1 MNAFRIVP
9 VLACAVGLAACATTP
24 DGEYPSLAV
33 REAEYQMGQ
42 IPRPTGDC
50 ADCAQCPEGGEMPA
64 TGQFEPPTPVAPPP
78 PPPAL
83 STDLLERV
91 AQLEAQAREAHADF
105 ERAVPATRSAV
116 RDSGSVGSKS
126 WGRGEVAYANLR
138 SIRSRTS
145 IPLADLD
152 TLVAIRS
159 VDGKP
164 VEEIVAARDA
174 VLGLIAQEDGV
185 LDELSPR

>member
-1 MNAFRIVP
+1 MNALRLATL
-9 VLACAVGLAACATTP
+9 LACAAGLAACATGP
-24 DGEYPSLAV
+24 EAAYPSLAV

-42 IPRPTGDC
+42 IPRPSGDC
-50 ADCAQCPEGGEMPA
+50 ADCAKCTPAGESPA
-64 TGQFEPPTPVAPPP
+64 TGQFEAPAPVSPPP

-105 ERAVPATRSAV
+105 ERAVPATRSAIAE
-116 RDSGSVGSKS
+116 RGGVGSKS
-126 WGRGEVAYANLR
+126 WGRAEVAYANLR

-152 TLVAIRS
+152 T
-159 VDGKP
+159 P
-164 VEEIVAARDA
+164 VEEIIAARDA